1 MTKTKSSINSIFKEL
16 VPRYPKQFGL
26 LFLLLVIEGVIATLY
41 LLSIMPLADFLF
53 DPTLTKVSLVTKFVI
68 KIFNIFNWSIS
79 FCKFGILFVTLNFV
93 KSALEVN
100 IRYAILK
107 IKYAVVRGL
116 FNDILTKFFGAR
128 WQFFSGEDNGRMLN
142 TMHKELDVVGD
153 SLGTLA
159 TLLAIFVQICI
170 YLLVPIVL
178 DAELTITAIGLS
190 LIMAVPFLMLN
201 KLGYRLGK
209 QNTDT
214 ANNVMGILS
223 ELLQAAK
230 LIIGFGRQKEVIKR
244 QLKAFDEHR
253 FATLRSQILTTA
265 IPKFFQPLAM
275 LAVIIAISN
284 SLRHNIEL
292 SKLAAIMWSLLAAIP
307 AMTTLLQSKI
317 AISNFMPSYDQLL
330 LLRYRAAKF
339 EEVEGNLIFN
349 KISESIKLKAL
360 SFNYP
365 DRSRTLINVDLEIKK
380 GHMTALVGES
390 GSGKSTISDLI
401 LGLQIPETGHVLI
414 DGISLSEFKQ
424 NTFRERIGYVPQDS
438 MLFHTTIREN
448 LLWSYDKAKEND
460 LWVALKLANAENFVR
475 ELPDGIDTIVGDR
488 GVRLSGGQR
497 QRIALARALLRKP
510 ELLILDEATSAL
522 DSESEKLIQQ
532 SIELIAEQTTIL
544 IIAHRLSTIAKADQV
559 YVLNK
564 GAIVESGA
572 FSILSKTKGS
582 ILNKMLQ
589 NQQTSAIS

>member
-1 MTKTKSSINSIFKEL
+1 M
-16 VPRYPKQFGL
+16 
-26 LFLLLVIEGVIATLY
+26 
-41 LLSIMPLADFLF
+41 
-53 DPTLTKVSLVTKFVI
+53 
-68 KIFNIFNWSIS
+68 
-79 FCKFGILFVTLNFV
+79 
-93 KSALEVN
+93 
-100 IRYAILK
+100 
-107 IKYAVVRGL
+107 
-116 FNDILTKFFGAR
+116 
-128 WQFFSGEDNGRMLN
+128 
-142 TMHKELDVVGD
+142 
-153 SLGTLA
+153 
-159 TLLAIFVQICI
+159 
-170 YLLVPIVL
+170 
-178 DAELTITAIGLS
+178 
-190 LIMAVPFLMLN
+190 
-201 KLGYRLGK
+201 
-209 QNTDT
+209 
-214 ANNVMGILS
+214 
-223 ELLQAAK
+223 
-230 LIIGFGRQKEVIKR
+230 
-244 QLKAFDEHR
+244 
-253 FATLRSQILTTA
+253 ATLRSQILTSA

-292 SKLAAIMWSLLAAIP
+292 SKLAAIMWSLFAAIP

-317 AISNFMPSYDQLL
+317 AISNFMPSYDQLT

-349 KISESIKLKAL
+349 KISQSIILKAL

-401 LGLQIPETGHVLI
+401 LGLQIPEKGHVLI

-424 NTFRERIGYVPQDS
+424 NTFRERVGYVPQDS